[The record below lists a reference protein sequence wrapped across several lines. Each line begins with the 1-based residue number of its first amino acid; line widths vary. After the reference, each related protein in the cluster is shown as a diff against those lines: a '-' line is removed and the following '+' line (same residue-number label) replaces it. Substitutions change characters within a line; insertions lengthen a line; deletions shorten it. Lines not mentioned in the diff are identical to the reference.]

1 MTQLVDAEGK
11 VLEQPLGIGE
21 FILKLKNHYEK
32 CTMIVKDVLLPDMIL
47 GMPFLKKWN
56 PLINWNIMMVKIVNT
71 PV

>member
-21 FILKLKNHYEK
+21 LILKLKNHYEK
-32 CTMIVKDVLLPDMIL
+32 CMMIVKDALLPDVIL

-56 PLINWNIMMVKIVNT
+56 PLINWNTMMAKIVNT
-71 PV
+71 SV